1 MKKKNLL
8 FLFMMLCTMSLFTGC
23 SDDDEDGVKIV
34 DGVNATFSGETL
46 QLTYSETELLGKEVT
61 FDTKDGKTATI
72 VMKGKF
78 DMGAIGGI
86 IGGGSKANQ
95 PVVELASGVIPG
107 EVKTLIENVV
117 LTQEG
122 EKYTFEGTDEQN
134 GRTVKYTGEVQKDKM
149 VLALEV
155 TMPENPLLGATWK
168 MDGSTF
174 IWKSSVDLEQIFDE
188 PYEMENAAK
197 LLNMFLISP
206 KLKALLKDVTFQAD
220 GNIVATYVK
229 DGKDVVSPI
238 NLANY
243 YFKDG
248 KLYVTLNIDMII
260 QAATKADNNEE
271 LMKLITDLMQTPLM
285 SALSEG
291 FPLNCV
297 IDDKGVANIYIDEAF
312 LKPIL
317 TVVLNNA
324 FVMDKITSIL
334 PNDNPAIGNLSSCYR
349 YLVLL
354 RNVLYIPII
363 LIQNMGV
370 IFLLM
375 IFP

>member
-220 GNIVATYVK
+220 G
-229 DGKDVVSPI
+229 VS
-238 NLANY
+238 
-243 YFKDG
+243 
-248 KLYVTLNIDMII
+248 
-260 QAATKADNNEE
+260 
-271 LMKLITDLMQTPLM
+271 
-285 SALSEG
+285 S
-291 FPLNCV
+291 
-297 IDDKGVANIYIDEAF
+297 
-312 LKPIL
+312 
-317 TVVLNNA
+317 
-324 FVMDKITSIL
+324 
-334 PNDNPAIGNLSSCYR
+334 
-349 YLVLL
+349 
-354 RNVLYIPII
+354 
-363 LIQNMGV
+363 
-370 IFLLM
+370 
-375 IFP
+375 

>member
-1 MKKKNLL
+1 M
-8 FLFMMLCTMSLFTGC
+8 
-23 SDDDEDGVKIV
+23 
-34 DGVNATFSGETL
+34 
-46 QLTYSETELLGKEVT
+46 
-61 FDTKDGKTATI
+61 
-72 VMKGKF
+72 
-78 DMGAIGGI
+78 
-86 IGGGSKANQ
+86 
-95 PVVELASGVIPG
+95 
-107 EVKTLIENVV
+107 
-117 LTQEG
+117 
-122 EKYTFEGTDEQN
+122 
-134 GRTVKYTGEVQKDKM
+134 KYTGEVQKDKM

-334 PNDNPAIGNLSSCYR
+334 PNDNPAIGNLVKA
-349 YLVLL
+349 VLGQMPAIVEGTTEL
-354 RNVLYIPII
+354 RFGLNLKK
-363 LIQNMGV
+363 
-370 IFLLM
+370 
-375 IFP
+375 

>member
-86 IGGGSKANQ
+86 IGGGSKANR

-122 EKYTFEGTDEQN
+122 EKYTFEGIDEQN

-334 PNDNPAIGNLSSCYR
+334 PNDNPAIGNLVKA
-349 YLVLL
+349 VLGQMPAIVEGTTEL
-354 RNVLYIPII
+354 RFGLNLKK
-363 LIQNMGV
+363 
-370 IFLLM
+370 
-375 IFP
+375 

>member
-1 MKKKNLL
+1 M
-8 FLFMMLCTMSLFTGC
+8 
-23 SDDDEDGVKIV
+23 
-34 DGVNATFSGETL
+34 NATFSGETL

-334 PNDNPAIGNLSSCYR
+334 PNDNPAIGNLVKA
-349 YLVLL
+349 VLGQMPAIVEGTTEL
-354 RNVLYIPII
+354 RFGLNLKK
-363 LIQNMGV
+363 
-370 IFLLM
+370 
-375 IFP
+375 

>member
-174 IWKSSVDLEQIFDE
+174 IWKSSV
-188 PYEMENAAK
+188 
-197 LLNMFLISP
+197 
-206 KLKALLKDVTFQAD
+206 KDVTFQAD

-334 PNDNPAIGNLSSCYR
+334 PNDNPAIGNLVKA
-349 YLVLL
+349 VLGQMPAIVEGTTEL
-354 RNVLYIPII
+354 RFGLNLKK
-363 LIQNMGV
+363 
-370 IFLLM
+370 
-375 IFP
+375 